1 MNDLPPRQRR
11 REPTTVRRLPEKQVR
26 DRTTL
31 DAWRARC
38 HELPADFH
46 EELRHG
52 MPCYVRG
59 GDVELAF
66 ASQKR
71 YLSFYV
77 LRSDVMDAHRDR
89 LSGHSVGKGC
99 VRFPRGRPVD
109 LELVA
114 SLVRATGATSGPVC

>member
-1 MNDLPPRQRR
+1 MDDDPRVTAYLDGTDA
-11 REPTTVRRLPEKQVR
+11 P
-26 DRTTL
+26 DRATL
-31 DAWRARC
+31 EAWRARC

-59 GDVELAF
+59 GDGELAF

-77 LRSDVMDAHRDR
+77 LRADVMDAHRDR